1 MNKRFIFRIV
11 VLFVFLLFYF
21 PLVNAV
27 CSLGANP
34 LSMDA
39 RAKPGQEVVAAWNFY
54 NLYGDRIT
62 HISVSKIQ
70 GPDWE
75 IRYEPALHEESY
87 EVSGVIE
94 KINENVGVEKSSVVL
109 EIPENPPEGTAYVKH
124 PKQEGYIPVKPVK
137 IYITIPDDAELWQ
150 DYKFV
155 FEAKGNCFT
164 EPGAVIPALATQ
176 LELNIK
182 TTTEFYEK
190 PVTKKSKEEPEGEVI
205 KEKEGLARITG
216 AVTGVVT
223 GVNLATGIL
232 AGTSFILIMAML
244 FLLVRIRKIQI
255 KK

>member
-1 MNKRFIFRIV
+1 MNKRIIF
-11 VLFVFLLFYF
+11 LFGIFFLLLF
-21 PLVNAV
+21 PLINAA

-34 LSMDA
+34 LTMDA
-39 RAKPGQEVVAAWNFY
+39 RAKPGQEIVATWNFY

-62 HISVSKIQ
+62 HISVSKIE
-70 GPDWE
+70 GLDWE
-75 IRYEPALHEESY
+75 IRYEPSLHEESY

-109 EIPENPPEGTAYVKH
+109 EIPENPPKGMDYVKH

-137 IYITIPDDAELWQ
+137 IYITIPDDAKLWK

-176 LELNIK
+176 LELNVK

-190 PVTKKSKEEPEGEVI
+190 PVTEESEEEVAE
-205 KEKEGLARITG
+205 EKEGIARITG
-216 AVTGVVT
+216 AVTGT
-223 GVNLATGIL
+223 NLATGIL
-232 AGTSFILIMAML
+232 GTTSFILIVAIL
-244 FLLVRIRKIQI
+244 FLLIRIRKTQI
-255 KK
+255 KKKK